1 MLEWGRDGGRF
12 GVLGEGEFV
21 KVISDGWMWGYW
33 ERGSNWEWEGTEGG
47 EGYWK
52 RGVCWSGAR
61 DGGRW
66 GDEKISVDRKF
77 EERMLAALHMHYI
90 QIHLTITSLFF

>member
-33 ERGSNWEWEGTEGG
+33 ERGSN
-47 EGYWK
+47 
-52 RGVCWSGAR
+52 
-61 DGGRW
+61 
-66 GDEKISVDRKF
+66 
-77 EERMLAALHMHYI
+77 
-90 QIHLTITSLFF
+90 